1 MMKTVKN
8 PFLLLLFILV
18 ARPGM
23 AQQASPLRVGIIGLV
38 HGHVGGFLHG
48 GALVPAGAAINRPDV
63 QVVGV
68 VEPDDKL
75 FASYARQF
83 HWSPDLQ
90 FHTIEELAA
99 TTHPQA
105 ALIFTSTAGHTEA
118 VEHCARLGI
127 HVMMEKPMAIS
138 YKDALA
144 MQAAAQR
151 GRIHVL
157 VDYETSWYASNK
169 AAYDLLLQG
178 ALGSIVK
185 TVVRDGHEGP
195 KLIHVQPE
203 FFKWLTDPKQNGA
216 GALFDFGCYGADLMT
231 WLMHGEAPI
240 SVSAITRRMQPDLY
254 PNVDDESDILL
265 TYKSAVSII
274 QGSWNWPFA
283 VKDMDLYGRT
293 GYAKTIGSNHINVR
307 HQHEPAGQI
316 SEATHIDVPY
326 DDPLHY
332 MAAVI
337 RGDINEG
344 NDLSSLKTNM
354 IVSEILDAARQS
366 AQTGKTIN
374 LPIR

>member
-1 MMKTVKN
+1 VKN
-8 PFLLLLFILV
+8 PFLLLLSILL
-18 ARPGM
+18 ATPGM
-23 AQQASPLRVGIIGLV
+23 AQQAPPLRVGIVGLV
-38 HGHVGGFLHG
+38 HNHVGGFLNG
-48 GALVPAGAAINRPDV
+48 GALVPAGAILNRPDV

-75 FASYARQF
+75 FDSYAKKF
-83 HWSPDLQ
+83 HFSPDLH

-99 TTHPQA
+99 KTHPQA
-105 ALIFTSTAGHTEA
+105 ALIFTSTASHTEA
-118 VEHCARLGI
+118 VERCARLGI
-127 HVMMEKPMAIS
+127 HVMMEKPMAVS
-138 YKDALA
+138 YKDALT

-151 GRIHVL
+151 GKIHVL

-169 AAYDLLLQG
+169 AAYDLLAQG
-178 ALGSIVK
+178 ALGTIVK

-195 KLIHVQPE
+195 KLIHVAPE
-203 FFKWLTDPKQNGA
+203 FFNWLTDPKQNGA

-240 SVSAITRRMQPDLY
+240 SVSAITRQLQPEFY

-274 QGSWNWPFA
+274 QGSWDWPFA

-307 HQHEPAGQI
+307 RQHDSDGQI
-316 SEATHIDVPY
+316 SEAVHINAPY

-332 MAAVI
+332 MASVI
-337 RGDINEG
+337 RGDISEG
-344 NDLSSLKTNM
+344 DDVSSLKTNM

-366 AQTGKTIN
+366 AQTGKTIK
-374 LPIR
+374 LPLR

>member
-1 MMKTVKN
+1 MDGVKISF
-8 PFLLLLFILV
+8 PLLFILL
-18 ARPGM
+18 ARLGT
-23 AQQASPLRVGIIGLV
+23 AQQAAPLRVGIVGLV
-38 HGHVGGFLHG
+38 HNHVGGFLNG
-48 GALVPAGAAINRPDV
+48 GALVPAGAILTRPDV

-68 VEPDDKL
+68 VEPDDTL
-75 FASYARQF
+75 FDSYAVKF
-83 HWSPDLQ
+83 HFSRDLH

-99 TTHPQA
+99 KAHPQA
-105 ALIFTSTAGHTEA
+105 ALIFTSTADHTEA
-118 VEHCARLGI
+118 VERCARLGI
-127 HVMMEKPMAIS
+127 HVMMEKPMAVS
-138 YKDALA
+138 YKDALT

-151 GRIHVL
+151 GKIHVL

-169 AAYDLLLQG
+169 AAYDLLAQG

-195 KLIHVQPE
+195 KLIHVAPE

-216 GALFDFGCYGADLMT
+216 GALFDFGCYGVDLMT
-231 WLMHGEAPI
+231 WLMHGEAPL
-240 SVSAITRRMQPDLY
+240 SVSAITRRMQPEFY

-265 TYKSAVSII
+265 TYKNAVSII
-274 QGSWNWPFA
+274 QGSWDWPFA

-307 HQHEPAGQI
+307 RQHEPDGQI
-316 SEATHIDVPY
+316 SEATHIDAPY

-337 RGDINEG
+337 RGDISEG
-344 NDLSSLKTNM
+344 DDVSSLKTNM

-366 AQTGKTIN
+366 AQTGKTIK
-374 LPIR
+374 LPLR